1 MLVGDVRGKV
11 AILVDDMIDTGR
23 TVMLATR
30 SLVENGAAAVHVL
43 ISHGLFADTNF
54 KKLASLPIERLVV
67 TNSVPQRPH
76 LFCSAVPVNGDV
88 PLEAGDALVSGGEAD
103 VSEFFSHST
112 FANGELSVST
122 SATNSPENSVPSSP
136 NLIPAKIM
144 RSKLVI
150 LDISS
155 TIAESIR
162 RTHNG
167 ESISM
172 LFGEWG
178 QEK

>member
-1 MLVGDVRGKV
+1 M
-11 AILVDDMIDTGR
+11 
-23 TVMLATR
+23 
-30 SLVENGAAAVHVL
+30 
-43 ISHGLFADTNF
+43 
-54 KKLASLPIERLVV
+54 

-76 LFCSAVPVNGDV
+76 LFCAANADV
-88 PLEAGDALVSGGEAD
+88 PLENGEILGNGVESD
-103 VSEFFSHST
+103 MSEFFSHST

-136 NLIPAKIM
+136 NLIPAKILK
-144 RSKLVI
+144 SKLVI

-172 LFGEWG
+172 LFGEWAA
-178 QEK
+178 EL